1 MNYNCEKGK
10 IKVALLSPYSS
21 NLWGVSAHINKLIEY
36 LSYREDIELHVVT
49 FGDENRQFKDGNS
62 NIHMVR
68 RIKIPFVSFSLSVI
82 QIISLKRKIEEIKPD
97 IVHAEGSFAPYSTV
111 AALVRNRYPTLLTVL
126 GVMKEI
132 KFYKGLSLT
141 LGVLIHKP
149 NEKYTLSKIPNII
162 IITPSIKNL
171 ISKWT
176 NSKIYSVQDG
186 IEFEKI
192 QKFPP
197 HKSEKTDVLFL
208 SHLTKLKGVDIL
220 IKALPMV
227 LNSVP
232 DVSAYIAGTG
242 PQEEE
247 LKSQVKELKLEAHVK
262 FLGFISDEEEKY
274 GYYKACKVVVA
285 PSRWDCQPYAVTE
298 GAACG
303 KPIIA
308 SDMSN
313 PALLDDGKAGF
324 IFQSENVE
332 DLAEKII
339 KLLTDDGLREEMGKA
354 ALEKAREY
362 DWNRIAG
369 KHVEIYKEVIAD
381 FHERKEKGKIKE

>member
-1 MNYNCEKGK
+1 MRK
-10 IKVALLSPYSS
+10 IKVAMLAAYLLDSKHNGLSM
-21 NLWGVSAHINKLIEY
+21 HINKLTEY

-49 FGDENRQFKDGNS
+49 IGDKNRRFTEGNL
-62 NIHMVR
+62 NVHM
-68 RIKIPFVSFSLSVI
+68 IKKSLPYPFSIPRLVQSLRH
-82 QIISLKRKIEEIKPD
+82 KTIEINPD
-97 IVHAEGSFAPYSTV
+97 IVHAEGTSAPYSTT
-111 AALVRNRYPTLLTVL
+111 AAFLRNRYPTLLTVM
-126 GVMKEI
+126 GVVHEEI
-132 KFYKGLSLT
+132 KFYKGIGLIF
-141 LGVLIHKP
+141 GVLIHKP
-149 NEKYTLSKIPNII
+149 NEKYVVSKIPHII

-176 NSKIYSVQDG
+176 KSKISIVQDG

-192 QKFPP
+192 HGFPP
-197 HKSEKTDVLFL
+197 HKSEKQDVLFL

-220 IKALPMV
+220 IKAIPIV

-232 DVSAYIAGTG
+232 DLSVYIAGAG
-242 PQEEE
+242 PQEDE
-247 LKSQVKELKLEAHVK
+247 LKTLVKELNLGAHVK
-262 FLGFISDEEEKY
+262 FLGFIADEEEKY

-324 IFQSENVE
+324 IFQSENVV
-332 DLAEKII
+332 DLANKII
-339 KLLTDDGLREEMGKA
+339 KLLKDEKLREEMGKA
-354 ALEKAREY
+354 AMGKAKEY
-362 DWNRIAG
+362 DWNKIVDR
-369 KHVEIYKEVIAD
+369 HVGIYKEVIAD
-381 FHERKEKGKIKE
+381 FHERKGKVQK